1 MKNHEADLARDAAQ
15 LAALGHKQELE
26 RNFSFVSM
34 LGLAFSILNS
44 WTALASSLSV
54 GLPSGGP
61 TAVIWGLVTA
71 GVGSLSLAV
80 SNAEFLSC
88 YPTSAGQYQWA
99 AIISPPKWVA
109 IVSWVTGWVN
119 VSGWV
124 ALSASGGVLGG
135 QLFLGIIT
143 MYDPEF
149 APTRWQYFLLFLLYT
164 FLGFFLNL
172 FLASGLPFM
181 TKVAL
186 IWSVCGLLA
195 TTITV
200 LATSAPDFQPA
211 SFVFGEFIN
220 STGWPGGVAFL
231 LGLLQGGLGLTG
243 FDAVAHMIEE
253 IPQPCIRGPRI
264 MVACVAMGLVTGFA
278 FLVCLLFVI
287 KDVDAVVASPT
298 GPLVEIYLQATNSKA
313 GTVCLLL
320 FPMICL
326 VFGTL
331 GIMATSTRIL
341 YAFARDGGLPFSRV
355 FAKVDQRWGIP
366 VNALLLTNGIVI
378 IFGLVYLGS
387 TSALNAILSAAVIA
401 LSISYAVTPAINCL
415 QGRKG
420 LLDNRPFVLPEW
432 LGWIC
437 NLVGIA
443 YTIVISIFLLFPPVS
458 DVTASNMNYA
468 VVAFAAI
475 IIVSSIQWFV
485 DGRHHFK
492 GPTFEE
498 DALFVSGVE
507 ETSGVKIGE
516 HDNDSKV
523 NKIDAEV

>member
-1 MKNHEADLARDAAQ
+1 MKHNDDARDADAAQ

-26 RNFSFVSM
+26 RNFSFISM

-71 GVGSLSLAV
+71 GVGSLSLAA

-88 YPTSAGQYQWA
+88 YPTSAGQYHWA

-143 MYDPEF
+143 MYNPDFVPSQ
-149 APTRWQYFLLFLLYT
+149 WQYFLIFLLYT
-164 FLGFFLNL
+164 FLGLCLNL

-181 TKVAL
+181 TKLAL

-195 TTITV
+195 TFITV

-211 SFVFGEFIN
+211 SFVFAEFIN

-264 MVACVAMGLVTGFA
+264 MIACVAMGLVTGFI

-287 KDVDAVVASPT
+287 KDVDAVVASPS
-298 GPLVEIYLQATNSKA
+298 GPLVAIYLQATNSKA

-320 FPMICL
+320 FPMVCL

-331 GIMATSTRIL
+331 GIMATSNRIV

-366 VNALLLTNGIVI
+366 VNALLLTNAIVI
-378 IFGLVYLGS
+378 IFGLIYLGS

-401 LSISYAVTPAINCL
+401 LSISYAVAPAINCL
-415 QGRKG
+415 QGRNG
-420 LLDNRPFVLPEW
+420 LLDNRPFALPKW
-432 LGWIC
+432 LGWVC

-443 YTIVISIFLLFPPVS
+443 YTIVITIFLLFPPSS

-468 VVAFAAI
+468 IVAFAVLILISA
-475 IIVSSIQWFV
+475 IQWFV
-485 DGRHHFK
+485 DGRHNFK
-492 GPTFEE
+492 GPSFDE
-498 DALFVSGVE
+498 DAFLVTGVE
-507 ETSGVKIGE
+507 EADVGKSGE
-516 HDNDSKV
+516 YENNPKV
-523 NKIDAEV
+523 DKSTV